1 MLYWDKKK
9 FLENYLFNFKY
20 FTNYPGRHF
29 SLTLKWIYVDA
40 MKHKR
45 LQDTDIFCDISVSQ
59 NRYKS
64 FM

>member
-1 MLYWDKKK
+1 MLYYDKS
-9 FLENYLFNFKY
+9 FLGNYLFNFKY
-20 FTNYPGRHF
+20 FTNLTGRHF
-29 SLTLKWIYVDA
+29 LLTLKWIYVDA

-45 LQDTDIFCDISVSQ
+45 LQDTDIFSDIRESQ